1 MIPVF
6 EARIDMDDSGIYKVS
21 LVDFPAVESDFVY
34 FDKQAEISPFRPEP
48 SGRELL
54 KLAIANEEQRL
65 VTGVLMRADFPIYRC
80 SKDIGEYYIVYSKDT
95 IKIMAEKMMAD
106 NTFNNI
112 NLQHEDGTD
121 VEGINLVE
129 IFIKDTDKGIDPKG
143 FEYIENGSL
152 FATYKVNVDSIW
164 EQIKDG
170 TFRGFSLEGL
180 FDLIP
185 TDVALSKQEKNKNT
199 NIMKQML
206 KKLVKS
212 FLKFGSTTTTDGI
225 ELYWMGAGELA
236 VGDEVYTGEDTVA
249 EDGEYALANS
259 NTVIVVKNGIV
270 EEIRELERSAD
281 DTDENFEKKKT
292 QCEETKP
299 EDKPEETKPEDKPEE
314 TVKLEDV
321 TTAINDLGA
330 KIDTMIDMLKALAE
344 KPAAT
349 PVAEEYTKVVKN
361 ETAIPA
367 FGSRSRNLR
376 QE

>member
-1 MIPVF
+1 MTIPVF
-6 EARIDMDDSGIYKVS
+6 EARIEADDSGIYKVS

-34 FDKQAEISPFRPEP
+34 FDKQAEI
-48 SGRELL
+48 L
-54 KLAIANEEQRL
+54 KLAITNEEQRL
-65 VTGVLMRADFPIYRC
+65 VTGVIMRADFPIYRC
-80 SKDIGEYYIVYSKDT
+80 SKDMGEYYIVYSKDT

-143 FEYIENGSL
+143 FEYVENGSL

-164 EQIKDG
+164 EQIKAG
-170 TFRGFSLEGL
+170 GFRGFSLEGL

-185 TDVALSKQEKNKNT
+185 TNVAMTKQEKNKNT

-299 EDKPEETKPEDKPEE
+299 EETKPEDKPEE

-321 TTAINDLGA
+321 TTAISDLGA
-330 KIDTMIDMLKALAE
+330 KIDAMLDMLKALAE

-349 PVAEEYTKVVKN
+349 PVTEEYNKVIKN
-361 ETAIPA
+361 ETSIPA

>member
-1 MIPVF
+1 
-6 EARIDMDDSGIYKVS
+6 
-21 LVDFPAVESDFVY
+21 
-34 FDKQAEISPFRPEP
+34 
-48 SGRELL
+48 
-54 KLAIANEEQRL
+54 
-65 VTGVLMRADFPIYRC
+65 
-80 SKDIGEYYIVYSKDT
+80 
-95 IKIMAEKMMAD
+95 
-106 NTFNNI
+106 
-112 NLQHEDGTD
+112 
-121 VEGINLVE
+121 
-129 IFIKDTDKGIDPKG
+129 
-143 FEYIENGSL
+143 
-152 FATYKVNVDSIW
+152 
-164 EQIKDG
+164 
-170 TFRGFSLEGL
+170 
-180 FDLIP
+180 
-185 TDVALSKQEKNKNT
+185 
-199 NIMKQML
+199 MKQML

-236 VGDEVYTGEDTVA
+236 VGDEVYINEDTVA

-299 EDKPEETKPEDKPEE
+299 EEPKPEDKPEA

-321 TTAINDLGA
+321 TTAINDLSA

-349 PVAEEYTKVVKN
+349 PVTEEYNKVIKN
-361 ETAIPA
+361 ETSIPA

>member
-6 EARIDMDDSGIYKVS
+6 EARIDTDDSGIYKVS

-34 FDKQAEISPFRPEP
+34 FDKQAKM
-48 SGRELL
+48 L
-54 KLAIANEEQRL
+54 KLAITNEEQRL
-65 VTGVLMRADFPIYRC
+65 VTGVIMRADFPIYRC

-112 NLQHEDGTD
+112 NIQHEDGTD

-164 EQIKDG
+164 EQIKAG
-170 TFRGFSLEGL
+170 EFRGFSLEGF

-185 TDVALSKQEKNKNT
+185 TDVSLKKQEKNKNA

-212 FLKFGSTTTTDGI
+212 FLKFGSTTTVDGT

-236 VGDEVYTGEDTVA
+236 VGDEVYTSEDTVA
-249 EDGEYALANS
+249 ADGEYALANS

-299 EDKPEETKPEDKPEE
+299 EDKPEDKPEVKPEE

-321 TTAINDLGA
+321 TTAINDLSA
-330 KIDTMIDMLKALAE
+330 KIDTMIDMLKTLAE

>member
-6 EARIDMDDSGIYKVS
+6 EARIEADDSGIYKVS

-34 FDKQAEISPFRPEP
+34 FDKQAKM
-48 SGRELL
+48 L
-54 KLAIANEEQRL
+54 KLAITNEEQRL
-65 VTGVLMRADFPIYRC
+65 VTGVIMRADFPIYRC
-80 SKDIGEYYIVYSKDT
+80 SKDMGEYYIVYSKDT

-112 NLQHEDGTD
+112 NIQHEDGTD

-164 EQIKDG
+164 EQIKAG
-170 TFRGFSLEGL
+170 EFRGFSLEGL

-185 TDVALSKQEKNKNT
+185 TFRSEPSGRELPTDVAMTKQEKNKNT

-212 FLKFGSTTTTDGI
+212 FLKFGSTTTTDGT

-292 QCEETKP
+292 KCEGMP
-299 EDKPEETKPEDKPEE
+299 EDKPEDKPEE
-314 TVKLEDV
+314 TVKLEDAI
-321 TTAINDLGA
+321 TAINDLGA
-330 KIDTMIDMLKALAE
+330 KIDTMIDMLKALVE

-349 PVAEEYTKVVKN
+349 PVAEEYNKVKAQLA
-361 ETAIPA
+361 TSIPA

>member
-6 EARIDMDDSGIYKVS
+6 EARIEADDSGIYKVS

-34 FDKQAEISPFRPEP
+34 FDKQAEI
-48 SGRELL
+48 L

-65 VTGVLMRADFPIYRC
+65 VTGVIMRADFPIYRC

-112 NLQHEDGTD
+112 NIQHEDGTD

-164 EQIKDG
+164 EQIKAG
-170 TFRGFSLEGL
+170 EFRGFSLEGL

-185 TDVALSKQEKNKNT
+185 TNVAMTKQEKNKNT

-212 FLKFGSTTTTDGI
+212 FLKFGSTTTVDGI
-225 ELYWMGAGELA
+225 ELYWMGEGELA
-236 VGDEVYTGEDTVA
+236 VGDEVFINEDTVA

-299 EDKPEETKPEDKPEE
+299 EEDKPEDKPEE

-330 KIDTMIDMLKALAE
+330 KIDTMIDMLKALIE

-349 PVAEEYTKVVKN
+349 PVTEEYNKVVKN
-361 ETAIPA
+361 ETSIPA

>member
-1 MIPVF
+1 
-6 EARIDMDDSGIYKVS
+6 MDDSGIYKVS

-34 FDKQAEISPFRPEP
+34 FDKQAEISTFRPEP
-48 SGRELL
+48 SGREIL

-65 VTGVLMRADFPIYRC
+65 VTGVLMRADFPIYRY
-80 SKDIGEYYIVYSKDT
+80 SKDMGEYYIVYSKDT
-95 IKIMAEKMMAD
+95 IKIMAEKMMVD

-112 NLQHEDGTD
+112 NIQHEDGTD
-121 VEGINLVE
+121 VEGIYLVE
-129 IFIKDTDKGIDPKG
+129 VFIKDTDKGIDPKG
-143 FEYIENGSL
+143 FEYVENGSL

-185 TDVALSKQEKNKNT
+185 TNVTMSKQEKNKNT

-236 VGDEVYTGEDTVA
+236 VGDEVFINEDTVA

-259 NTVIVVKNGIV
+259 NTVIVVRNGIV

-281 DTDENFEKKKT
+281 DTDENFEKNKT
-292 QCEETKP
+292 KCEGMP
-299 EDKPEETKPEDKPEE
+299 EDKPEDKPEE
-314 TVKLEDV
+314 TVKLEAV
-321 TTAINDLGA
+321 TTAINDLSA
-330 KIDTMIDMLKALAE
+330 KIDTMIDTLKALVE

-349 PVAEEYTKVVKN
+349 PVAEEYSKVVKN
-361 ETAIPA
+361 ETSIPA

>member
-1 MIPVF
+1 
-6 EARIDMDDSGIYKVS
+6 
-21 LVDFPAVESDFVY
+21 
-34 FDKQAEISPFRPEP
+34 
-48 SGRELL
+48 
-54 KLAIANEEQRL
+54 
-65 VTGVLMRADFPIYRC
+65 
-80 SKDIGEYYIVYSKDT
+80 
-95 IKIMAEKMMAD
+95 
-106 NTFNNI
+106 
-112 NLQHEDGTD
+112 
-121 VEGINLVE
+121 
-129 IFIKDTDKGIDPKG
+129 
-143 FEYIENGSL
+143 
-152 FATYKVNVDSIW
+152 
-164 EQIKDG
+164 
-170 TFRGFSLEGL
+170 
-180 FDLIP
+180 
-185 TDVALSKQEKNKNT
+185 
-199 NIMKQML
+199 MKQML

-212 FLKFGSTTTTDGI
+212 FLKFGSTTTTDGT

-236 VGDEVYTGEDTVA
+236 VGDEVYINEDTVA

-281 DTDENFEKKKT
+281 DTDENFGKKKT

-299 EDKPEETKPEDKPEE
+299 EETKPEETKPEDKPEE

-330 KIDTMIDMLKALAE
+330 KIDTMIDMLKTLAE

-361 ETAIPA
+361 ETSIPA

>member
-6 EARIDMDDSGIYKVS
+6 EARIDTDDSGIYKVS

-34 FDKQAEISPFRPEP
+34 FDKQAKM
-48 SGRELL
+48 L
-54 KLAIANEEQRL
+54 KLAITNEEQRL
-65 VTGVLMRADFPIYRC
+65 VTGVIMRADFPIYRC

-112 NLQHEDGTD
+112 NIQHEDGTD

-164 EQIKDG
+164 EQIKAG
-170 TFRGFSLEGL
+170 EFRGFSLEGF

-185 TDVALSKQEKNKNT
+185 TDVSLKKQEKNKNA

-212 FLKFGSTTTTDGI
+212 FLKFGSTTTVDGT

-236 VGDEVYTGEDTVA
+236 VGDEVYINEDTVA

-299 EDKPEETKPEDKPEE
+299 EDKPEDKPEVKPEE

-321 TTAINDLGA
+321 TTAINDLSA

-349 PVAEEYTKVVKN
+349 PVAAEYNKVIKN
-361 ETAIPA
+361 ETSIPT
-367 FGSRSRNLR
+367 FGSKSKNLR

>member
-6 EARIDMDDSGIYKVS
+6 EARIEADDSGIYKVS

-34 FDKQAEISPFRPEP
+34 FDKQAEI
-48 SGRELL
+48 L

-152 FATYKVNVDSIW
+152 FATYRINNESIW
-164 EQIKDG
+164 EQIKAG
-170 TFRGFSLEGL
+170 EFRGFSLEGL
-180 FDLIP
+180 FDLER
-185 TDVALSKQEKNKNT
+185 TNVSLKKQEKNKNA

-212 FLKFGSTTTTDGI
+212 FLKFGSTTTVDGT

-249 EDGEYALANS
+249 ADGEYALANS

-281 DTDENFEKKKT
+281 DTDENFGKKKT

-330 KIDTMIDMLKALAE
+330 KIDTMIDMLKTLAE
-344 KPAAT
+344 KPAAK
-349 PVAEEYTKVVKN
+349 PVAEEYNKVVKN
-361 ETAIPA
+361 ETSIPA

>member
-1 MIPVF
+1 
-6 EARIDMDDSGIYKVS
+6 MDDSGIYKVS

-34 FDKQAEISPFRPEP
+34 FDKQAKI
-48 SGRELL
+48 L

-65 VTGVLMRADFPIYRC
+65 VTGVLMRADFPIYRY
-80 SKDIGEYYIVYSKDT
+80 SKDMGEYYIVYSKDT
-95 IKIMAEKMMAD
+95 IKIMAEKMMVD

-112 NLQHEDGTD
+112 NIQHEDGTD

-129 IFIKDTDKGIDPKG
+129 VFIKDTDKGIDPKG
-143 FEYIENGSL
+143 FEYVENGSL

-185 TDVALSKQEKNKNT
+185 TNVTMSKQEKNKNT

-236 VGDEVYTGEDTVA
+236 VGDEVYINEDTVA

-281 DTDENFEKKKT
+281 DTDENFEKEKT
-292 QCEETKP
+292 KCETTP
-299 EDKPEETKPEDKPEE
+299 EDKPEETKPEE

-321 TTAINDLGA
+321 TTAINDLSA
-330 KIDTMIDMLKALAE
+330 KIDTMIDMLKVLAE

-349 PVAEEYTKVVKN
+349 PVAEEYNKVIKN
-361 ETAIPA
+361 ETSIPA

>member
-6 EARIDMDDSGIYKVS
+6 EARIDTDDSGIYKVS

-34 FDKQAEISPFRPEP
+34 FDKQAKM
-48 SGRELL
+48 L
-54 KLAIANEEQRL
+54 KLAITNEEQRL
-65 VTGVLMRADFPIYRC
+65 VTGVIMRADFPIYRC
-80 SKDIGEYYIVYSKDT
+80 SENIGEYYIVYSKDT

-112 NLQHEDGTD
+112 NIQHEDGTD

-164 EQIKDG
+164 EQIKAG
-170 TFRGFSLEGL
+170 EFRGFSLEGF

-185 TDVALSKQEKNKNT
+185 TDVSLKKQEKNKNT

-212 FLKFGSTTTTDGI
+212 FLKFGSTTTTDGT

-236 VGDEVYTGEDTVA
+236 VGDEVYINEDTVA

-281 DTDENFEKKKT
+281 DTDENFGKEKTK
-292 QCEETKP
+292 CETTP
-299 EDKPEETKPEDKPEE
+299 EDKPEETKPEETKPEE

-349 PVAEEYTKVVKN
+349 PVAAEYNKVIKN
-361 ETAIPA
+361 ETSIPA
-367 FGSRSRNLR
+367 FGSKSKNLR

>member
-6 EARIDMDDSGIYKVS
+6 EARIEADDSGIYKVS

-34 FDKQAEISPFRPEP
+34 FDKQAKM
-48 SGRELL
+48 L
-54 KLAIANEEQRL
+54 KLAITNEEQRL
-65 VTGVLMRADFPIYRC
+65 VTGVIMRADFPIYRC

-112 NLQHEDGTD
+112 NIQHEDGTD

-164 EQIKDG
+164 EQIKAG
-170 TFRGFSLEGL
+170 EFRGFSLEGF

-185 TDVALSKQEKNKNT
+185 TDVSLKKQEKNKNT

-212 FLKFGSTTTTDGI
+212 FLKFGSTTTTDGT

-299 EDKPEETKPEDKPEE
+299 EDKPEDKPEE

-321 TTAINDLGA
+321 TAAINDLGA
-330 KIDTMIDMLKALAE
+330 KIDTMIDMLKALVE

-349 PVAEEYTKVVKN
+349 PVAEEYNKVIKN
-361 ETAIPA
+361 ETSIPA

>member
-6 EARIDMDDSGIYKVS
+6 EARIDTDDSGIYKVS

-34 FDKQAEISPFRPEP
+34 FDKQAKM
-48 SGRELL
+48 L
-54 KLAIANEEQRL
+54 KLAITNEEQRL
-65 VTGVLMRADFPIYRC
+65 VTGVIMRADFPIYRC

-152 FATYKVNVDSIW
+152 FATYRINNESIW
-164 EQIKDG
+164 EQIKAG
-170 TFRGFSLEGL
+170 EFRGFSLEGL
-180 FDLIP
+180 FDLER
-185 TDVALSKQEKNKNT
+185 TNVSLKKQEKNKNA

-299 EDKPEETKPEDKPEE
+299 EDKPEETKPEE

-349 PVAEEYTKVVKN
+349 PVAEEYNKVIKN
-361 ETAIPA
+361 ETSIPA
-367 FGSRSRNLR
+367 FGSRSKNLR

>member
-6 EARIDMDDSGIYKVS
+6 EARIDTDDSGIYKVS

-34 FDKQAEISPFRPEP
+34 FDKQAKM
-48 SGRELL
+48 L
-54 KLAIANEEQRL
+54 KLAITNEEQRL
-65 VTGVLMRADFPIYRC
+65 VTGVIMRADFPIYRC

-112 NLQHEDGTD
+112 NIQHEDGTD

-164 EQIKDG
+164 EQIKAG
-170 TFRGFSLEGL
+170 EFRGFSLEGF

-185 TDVALSKQEKNKNT
+185 TDVSLKKQEKNKNA

-212 FLKFGSTTTTDGI
+212 FLKFGSTTTVDGT

-236 VGDEVYTGEDTVA
+236 VGDEVYTSEDTVA
-249 EDGEYALANS
+249 ADGEYALANS

-281 DTDENFEKKKT
+281 DTDENFKKDKT

-299 EDKPEETKPEDKPEE
+299 EETKPEETKPEDKPEE

-330 KIDTMIDMLKALAE
+330 KIDSMLDMLKTLAE

>member
-6 EARIDMDDSGIYKVS
+6 EARIEADDSGIYKVS

-34 FDKQAEISPFRPEP
+34 FGKQVEV
-48 SGRELL
+48 L
-54 KLAIANEEQRL
+54 KLAITNEEQRL

-80 SKDIGEYYIVYSKDT
+80 SKDMGEYYIVYSKDT

-152 FATYKVNVDSIW
+152 FATYRINNESIW
-164 EQIKDG
+164 EQIKAG
-170 TFRGFSLEGL
+170 EFRGFSLEGL
-180 FDLIP
+180 FDLER
-185 TDVALSKQEKNKNT
+185 TNVSLKKQEKNKNA

-281 DTDENFEKKKT
+281 NTDENFEKKKT
-292 QCEETKP
+292 QCEGMPEDKP
-299 EDKPEETKPEDKPEE
+299 EDKPEETKPEE

-330 KIDTMIDMLKALAE
+330 KIDTMIDMLKALVE

-349 PVAEEYTKVVKN
+349 PVAEEYNKVVNSQPGGPGWKVGKN
-361 ETAIPA
+361 ETSIPA
-367 FGSRSRNLR
+367 FGSRSKNLR

>member
-34 FDKQAEISPFRPEP
+34 FDKQAEI
-48 SGRELL
+48 L

-65 VTGVLMRADFPIYRC
+65 VTGVLMRADFPIYRY
-80 SKDIGEYYIVYSKDT
+80 SKDMGEYYIVYSKDT
-95 IKIMAEKMMAD
+95 IKIMAEKMMVD

-112 NLQHEDGTD
+112 NIQHEDGTD
-121 VEGINLVE
+121 VDGINLVE
-129 IFIKDTDKGIDPKG
+129 VFIKDTDKGIDPKG

-185 TDVALSKQEKNKNT
+185 TNVTMSKQEKNKNM

-236 VGDEVYTGEDTVA
+236 VGDEVYTSEDTVA

-281 DTDENFEKKKT
+281 DTDENFEKEKT
-292 QCEETKP
+292 KCETTP
-299 EDKPEETKPEDKPEE
+299 EDKPEGKPEDKPEE

-349 PVAEEYTKVVKN
+349 PVAEEYNKVIKN
-361 ETAIPA
+361 ETSIPA

>member
-1 MIPVF
+1 
-6 EARIDMDDSGIYKVS
+6 MDDSGIYKVS

-34 FDKQAEISPFRPEP
+34 FDKQAEI
-48 SGRELL
+48 L

-65 VTGVLMRADFPIYRC
+65 VTGVLMRADFPIYRY
-80 SKDIGEYYIVYSKDT
+80 SKDMGEYYIVYSKDT
-95 IKIMAEKMMAD
+95 IKIMAEKMMVD

-112 NLQHEDGTD
+112 NIQHEDGTD

-129 IFIKDTDKGIDPKG
+129 VFIKDTDKGIDPKG
-143 FEYIENGSL
+143 FEYVENGSL

-185 TDVALSKQEKNKNT
+185 TNVTMSKQEKNKNT

-236 VGDEVYTGEDTVA
+236 VGDEVFINEDTVA

-259 NTVIVVKNGIV
+259 NTVIVVRNGIV

-281 DTDENFEKKKT
+281 DTDKNFEKEKT
-292 QCEETKP
+292 QCEGMP
-299 EDKPEETKPEDKPEE
+299 DGKPEE

-330 KIDTMIDMLKALAE
+330 KIDTMIDMLKALVE

-349 PVAEEYTKVVKN
+349 PVTEEYNKVIKN
-361 ETAIPA
+361 ETSIPA
-367 FGSRSRNLR
+367 FGSRSKNLR

>member
-34 FDKQAEISPFRPEP
+34 FDKQAEI
-48 SGRELL
+48 L

-65 VTGVLMRADFPIYRC
+65 VTGVLMRADFPIYRY
-80 SKDIGEYYIVYSKDT
+80 SKDMGEYYIVYSKDT
-95 IKIMAEKMMAD
+95 IKIMAEKMMVD

-112 NLQHEDGTD
+112 NIQHEDGTD

-129 IFIKDTDKGIDPKG
+129 VFIKDTDKGIDPKG
-143 FEYIENGSL
+143 FEYVENGSL

-185 TDVALSKQEKNKNT
+185 TNVTMSKQEKNKNT

-236 VGDEVYTGEDTVA
+236 VGDEVYINEDTVA

-259 NTVIVVKNGIV
+259 NTVIVVRNGIV

-281 DTDENFEKKKT
+281 ATDENFEKEKT
-292 QCEETKP
+292 KCETTPEDKP
-299 EDKPEETKPEDKPEE
+299 EDKPGDKPEE

-330 KIDTMIDMLKALAE
+330 KIDTMIDMLKALVE

-349 PVAEEYTKVVKN
+349 PVAEEYNKVIKN
-361 ETAIPA
+361 ETSIPA
-367 FGSRSRNLR
+367 FGSKSRNLR

>member
-6 EARIDMDDSGIYKVS
+6 EARIEADDSGIYKVS

-34 FDKQAEISPFRPEP
+34 FDKQAKM
-48 SGRELL
+48 L
-54 KLAIANEEQRL
+54 KLAITNEEQRL
-65 VTGVLMRADFPIYRC
+65 VTGVIMRADFPIYRC
-80 SKDIGEYYIVYSKDT
+80 SKDMGEYYIVYSKDT

-112 NLQHEDGTD
+112 NIQHEDGTD

-164 EQIKDG
+164 EQIKAG
-170 TFRGFSLEGL
+170 EFRGFSLEGL

-185 TDVALSKQEKNKNT
+185 TNVAMTKQEKNKNT

-212 FLKFGSTTTTDGI
+212 FLKFGSTTTTDGT

-236 VGDEVYTGEDTVA
+236 VGDEVYTSEDTVA

-259 NTVIVVKNGIV
+259 NTVIVIKNGIV

-299 EDKPEETKPEDKPEE
+299 EETKPEETKPEDKPEE

-330 KIDTMIDMLKALAE
+330 KIDTMIDMLKAIAE

-349 PVAEEYTKVVKN
+349 PVAEEYNKVIKN
-361 ETAIPA
+361 ETSIPT

>member
-6 EARIDMDDSGIYKVS
+6 EARIDTDDSGIYKVS

-34 FDKQAEISPFRPEP
+34 FDKQAEI
-48 SGRELL
+48 L

-80 SKDIGEYYIVYSKDT
+80 SKDMGEYYIVYSKDT
-95 IKIMAEKMMAD
+95 IKIMAEKMMTD

-112 NLQHEDGTD
+112 NIQHEDGTD

-143 FEYIENGSL
+143 FENIEDGSL
-152 FATYKVNVDSIW
+152 FATYRINNESIW
-164 EQIKDG
+164 EQIKAG
-170 TFRGFSLEGL
+170 EFRGFSLEGL
-180 FDLIP
+180 FDLES
-185 TDVALSKQEKNKNT
+185 TNVSLKKQEKNKNT

-212 FLKFGSTTTTDGI
+212 FLKFGSTVTADGV
-225 ELYWMGAGELA
+225 ELYWMGEGELA

-281 DTDENFEKKKT
+281 DTDENFKKDKT

-299 EDKPEETKPEDKPEE
+299 EDKPEDKPEE

-321 TTAINDLGA
+321 TTAINDLSA
-330 KIDTMIDMLKALAE
+330 KIDAMIDMLKALVE